1 MAGSYASE
9 LATPTFGDGLQVA
22 VAVHGITASA
32 MAWSVAA
39 RAMPREWTLVAPDL
53 GGRGASAD
61 LPGPYG
67 LDRHT
72 DDICTLARSRGEK
85 VVLVGHSMGAYV
97 ALLSAAAHPELFSR
111 LILIDG
117 GPSMPL
123 PADLD
128 PTRCSTRRLVRRS
141 NDSAGP
147 TPQTRNTSKCS
158 RTTRRWRRRHVDHN
172 HPFKIRPGRR

>member
-9 LATPTFGDGLQVA
+9 LATLTFGDDLQVA

-53 GGRGASAD
+53 RGRGASAD

-72 DDICTLARSRGEK
+72 DDICTLASNNDDERVPDPLILTPPAGQSGDLQGTTKLECHSNGSLDGAGRRADPAGK
-85 VVLVGHSMGAYV
+85 VVV
-97 ALLSAAAHPELFSR
+97 
-111 LILIDG
+111 
-117 GPSMPL
+117 
-123 PADLD
+123 
-128 PTRCSTRRLVRRS
+128 
-141 NDSAGP
+141 
-147 TPQTRNTSKCS
+147 
-158 RTTRRWRRRHVDHN
+158 
-172 HPFKIRPGRR
+172 

>member
-1 MAGSYASE
+1 MIKGAGSIGNVIKRGRIDCMAASYASE
-9 LATPTFGDGLQVA
+9 LATLTFGDGLQVA

-128 PTRCSTRRLVRRS
+128 PDTVLDATL
-141 NDSAGP
+141 GP
-147 TPQTRNTSKCS
+147 AIER
-158 RTTRRWRRRHVDHN
+158 
-172 HPFKIRPGRR
+172 